1 MKRDFTILLFLS
13 FLFSPLAL
21 FSQNVNGNNNT
32 IIIQQGNNNTIN
44 NSSSI
49 NRNSNTNVNNTLY
62 DDTSCFAIYNIEV
75 HKTLYQRGIIHQMV
89 LYNNGSYRYIIRD
102 LRKGGKDYVRQGQ
115 SRLSSNSKQNN
126 TLYLYKTRI
135 VSLKPPCS
143 SPDETLYIVDGK
155 IKYDGYSLKLSH

>member
-13 FLFSPLAL
+13 FLFSPRAL

-115 SRLSSNSKQNN
+115 YRLSSNSKQNN

-135 VSLKPPCS
+135 VSLKPPCLW
-143 SPDETLYIVDGK
+143 PDETIYIVDGK